1 MSLESPFPNTRWSV
15 VLQAQGD
22 DSGVRRRALEEIC
35 RAYWMPVY
43 AFLRGQGVSP
53 ADAEDLTQEVL
64 AGLVNP
70 GAFGN
75 VAPEKGRLRTF
86 LRVVTKNA
94 LRNDW
99 KKQAREKRGG
109 RVKMLSLDHEA
120 AEASLDLEAVDGES
134 PDRIFDRHW
143 GMSLLQRTMERLA
156 ETYARERK
164 QPLFDALKEVLGRGG
179 GGPRYQYL
187 AAQMDMREGAVKVA
201 VHRLR
206 QRYRTLL
213 REEIIR
219 TLDDASEAAVE
230 AEIRHLFGVFAG

>member
-22 DSGVRRRALEEIC
+22 DSGVRQRALEEIC

-75 VAPEKGRLRTF
+75 VAPEWGQLRTF
-86 LRVVTKNA
+86 LRVVAKNT

-99 KKQAREKRGG
+99 KKQATVKRGG
-109 RVKMLSLDHEA
+109 RVKLLSLDHEA
-120 AEASLDLEAVDGES
+120 AESCLELEALDGES

-143 GMSLLQRTMERLA
+143 GISLLQRTMERLEA
-156 ETYARERK
+156 AYVREKK
-164 QPLFDALKEVLGRGG
+164 QPLFAALKDVLGRGG
-179 GGPRYQYL
+179 GGPRYQDL
-187 AAQMDMREGAVKVA
+187 AAQLGMSEGAVKVA

-206 QRYRTLL
+206 QRYRALL
-213 REEIIR
+213 REEIVM
-219 TLDDASEAAVE
+219 TLDDTSEAAVE
-230 AEIRHLFGVFAG
+230 AEIRHLFGVFSG